1 MKTVLIVV
9 ERRADYS
16 RYRPIMRLLQEDPD
30 FAIHLVVTGNN
41 LLSGHGKDIEKIR
54 ADGFTIDDTIEMF
67 TDDSPD
73 TGAEM
78 ARGIARVMK
87 GVTDILERV
96 QPDIVLTG
104 FDIGANFATTVA
116 AAHMNIPVA
125 HIQGGEVTG
134 NIDEGIRHAMSKFA
148 HVHFPATEDAR
159 QRLIRMGENP
169 EHIFTVGCPSLDV
182 LLQAPEIPKE
192 QLQQKFDVDFSKPTV
207 ILIQHP
213 VTSESEQ
220 SATQI
225 QATLDALAQID
236 VQVIALLPNNDSGF
250 SSMVDTVKNSNLR
263 WYESLDVE
271 TFANLYRHVW
281 AIVGNSSSGIHEAA
295 TFHVPTIN
303 IGSRQQGRQRPESV
317 IDVGNDSEDIAAALK
332 KALFDEG
339 YRASVRGMQNP
350 YGDGHSAPKIYN
362 VLKTMNMD
370 GIIQKKFYE

>member
-16 RYRPIMRLLQEDPD
+16 RYRPIMELLKNDPE

-41 LLSGHGKDIEKIR
+41 LLAGHGKDIEKIK
-54 ADGFTIDDTIEMF
+54 ADGFVINDTIEMF
-67 TDDSPD
+67 TEDSPD

-78 ARGIARVMK
+78 ARGIARVMS

-96 QPDIVLTG
+96 KPDIVLTG

-148 HVHFPATEDAR
+148 HIHFPATEDAR
-159 QRLIRMGENP
+159 NRLIRMGENP
-169 EHIFTVGCPSLDV
+169 NHIFTVGCPSLDV
-182 LLQAPEIPKE
+182 LLSAPEIPIQELE
-192 QLQQKFDVDFSKPTV
+192 QTFNVDFSKPT
-207 ILIQHP
+207 IIFIQHP
-213 VTSESEQ
+213 VTSESEK
-220 SATQI
+220 SAEQI
-225 QATLDALAQID
+225 QATLRALEQVD
-236 VQVIALLPNNDSGF
+236 VQVIALMPNNDSGF
-250 SSMVDTVKNSNLR
+250 SSIVDTLKNSNFH
-263 WYESLDVE
+263 WYKSLDVE

-295 TFHVPTIN
+295 TFHVPTVN
-303 IGSRQQGRQRPESV
+303 IGTRQHGRERPESV
-317 IDVGNDSEDIAAALK
+317 IDVDNNTEDIVAALQ
-332 KALFDEG
+332 KALFDTE
-339 YRASVRGMQNP
+339 YRKSVQTMINP
-350 YGDGHSAPKIYN
+350 YGDGKSAPKIYEI
-362 VLKTMNMD
+362 LKTFNVD